1 MNAQHIFI
9 SLKRILE
16 YQASERARIFITQS
30 KQLTF
35 NVQEKALIFA
45 SKEV

>member
-9 SLKRILE
+9 SLKRILK
-16 YQASERARIFITQS
+16 YRASEKARIFITQN